1 MQRRAWIGGAVA
13 VAAAG
18 LGAWW
23 SSHRGGG
30 ITASADSAPSAPPPE
45 LWNSRF
51 VNAKGDGTLRLAD
64 LRGRPL
70 VLNFWATWCP
80 PCVKEMPELD
90 RFAAS
95 QGATGWQVL
104 GLAIDQAAAVQQFL
118 QKTPV
123 RFPVALA
130 GDQGLHWVNALGNA
144 AGGLPFTVVFNG
156 AGEVVH
162 RKLGPTSHDELT
174 GWATAGPKSG

>member
-1 MQRRAWIGGAVA
+1 MQRRTWMAGGVA

-18 LGAWW
+18 LGALW
-23 SSHRGGG
+23 SSRRMA
-30 ITASADSAPSAPPPE
+30 TAVPDTAAVNAAPTG

-51 VNAKGDGTLRLAD
+51 VNVKGGELVLAD

-90 RFAAS
+90 RFSAS
-95 QGATGWQVL
+95 QGAKGWQVL
-104 GLAIDQAAAVQQFL
+104 GLAIDQAPAVQQFL

-130 GDQGLHWVNALGNA
+130 GDQGLHWVNALGNL
-144 AGGLPFTVVFNG
+144 AGGLPFTVVFNA
-156 AGEVVH
+156 AGDVIH
-162 RKLGPTSHDELT
+162 RKLGPTSEAELSS
-174 GWATAGPKSG
+174 WAGAARSG

>member
-1 MQRRAWIGGAVA
+1 MQRRTWITGAVA
-13 VAAAG
+13 VAATG
-18 LGAWW
+18 LGALW
-23 SSHRGGG
+23 SARRMALQAPGS
-30 ITASADSAPSAPPPE
+30 SAVAAPAA

-51 VNAKGDGTLRLAD
+51 ADLSGRELRLAD

-95 QGATGWQVL
+95 QAALGARGWQVL
-104 GLAIDQAAAVQQFL
+104 GLAIDQPAAVRQFL
-118 QKTPV
+118 DKTPV

-144 AGGLPFTVVFNG
+144 AGGLPFTVVFNA
-156 AGEVVH
+156 AGDVAH
-162 RKLGPTSHDELT
+162 RKLGPTSKAELT
-174 GWATAGPKSG
+174 GWAAAATPG

>member
-1 MQRRAWIGGAVA
+1 MQRRRTWIAGGIA

-18 LGAWW
+18 LGALW
-23 SSHRGGG
+23 SARRH
-30 ITASADSAPSAPPPE
+30 ASAEGGAAPAPAPADFWSARFTDLQGGE
-45 LWNSRF
+45 L
-51 VNAKGDGTLRLAD
+51 ALAS

-90 RFAAS
+90 RFSAS
-95 QGATGWQVL
+95 QGAAGWQVL
-104 GLAIDQAAAVQQFL
+104 GVAIDQAAAVRGFL
-118 QKTPV
+118 DKTPV

-130 GDQGLHWVNALGNA
+130 GDQGLHWVNALGNL
-144 AGGLPFTVVFNG
+144 AGGLPFTVVFDARG
-156 AGEVVH
+156 DVIH

-174 GWATAGPKSG
+174 GWAAARPA